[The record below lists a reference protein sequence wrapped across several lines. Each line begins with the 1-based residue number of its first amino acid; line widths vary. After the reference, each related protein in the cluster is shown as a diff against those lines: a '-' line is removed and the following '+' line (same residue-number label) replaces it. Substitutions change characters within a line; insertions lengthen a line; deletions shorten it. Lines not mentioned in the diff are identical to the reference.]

1 MRVVLPFRSVL
12 MLLLV
17 VFGGVGLC
25 GGSVVLAS
33 GSNAQRTAFRA
44 LSLRNFLMGIGFS
57 GVLGSILGVFRDFV
71 IPLSGDSLCS
81 WIHM

>member
-1 MRVVLPFRSVL
+1 

-25 GGSVVLAS
+25 GGSVVPAS

-57 GVLGSILGVFRDFV
+57 GVLGSILGLFRDFV
-71 IPLSGDSLCS
+71 TVIRTSSCSLVFLPL
-81 WIHM
+81 